1 MEVESALEIL
11 HSIKLADIMPSIET
25 MPVVTA
31 DTDII
36 NVLKILRSRHHVWV
50 VDDREN
56 RELVGVIRYLDVM
69 DLLLPPEA
77 HRFKLGMTSN
87 TMRSILGGATRAGD
101 VAERQVLTI
110 EEDATVLDALMKM
123 RKYRIQVLAVV
134 KDGKL
139 VGEMSLRI
147 LIDELLR
154 LLRVGGAQWKR

>member
-1 MEVESALEIL
+1 
-11 HSIKLADIMPSIET
+11 
-25 MPVVTA
+25 
-31 DTDII
+31 
-36 NVLKILRSRHHVWV
+36 
-50 VDDREN
+50 
-56 RELVGVIRYLDVM
+56 
-69 DLLLPPEA
+69 
-77 HRFKLGMTSN
+77 MTSN
-87 TMRSILGGATRAGD
+87 TMRSILGGGATRAGGD

-154 LLRVGGAQWKR
+154 LLRVGGPNGNGNVASLHRRNLSDPGQDRGTA